1 MTTTPRS
8 VYLVGSASGIAAQQ
22 TGCEEGPKVLKD
34 SEFLQNAFAALAVQP
49 VWEAMLASS
58 PQTQS
63 SLERVSGH
71 CKNLAENIARLTREK
86 KFFLV
91 FGGDHSCAIGTW
103 SGAASEIQGDL
114 GLIWIDAHMDAHTPE
129 TTPSGN
135 IHGMPVASLLGLGYP
150 QLTSMLTANAKIK
163 PENLCLIGVRS
174 FEEGEAELLKRL
186 NVRIYYMPEVK
197 ERGLDVICQEALAQ
211 VTKNTAAFGV
221 TLDLDS
227 IDPLEAP
234 GTGCWEPDG
243 LSAVELCAAL
253 TNFSRNPRLVG
264 AEIVEFDPSRD
275 QNQITEKLLAKL
287 VQTLLA

>member
-8 VYLVGSASGIAAQQ
+8 VYLVGSASGIAAQH
-22 TGCEEGPKVLKD
+22 TGCEQGPQVLKD
-34 SEFLQNAFAALAVQP
+34 SEFLQNAFTALAVNP
-49 VWEAMLASS
+49 VWEAMLVSN
-58 PQTQS
+58 PQAQS

-71 CKNLAENIARLTREK
+71 CKNLAEHTAKLTREK

-135 IHGMPVASLLGLGYP
+135 IHGMPVASLLGQGYP
-150 QLTSMLTANAKIK
+150 QLTSIMTKTAKIK

-174 FEEGEAELLKRL
+174 FEEGESELLKQL
-186 NVRIYYMPEVK
+186 KVRVYYMPEVK
-197 ERGLDVICQEALAQ
+197 ERGLDAICKEALAQ
-211 VTKNTAAFGV
+211 VTKNTVAFGV

-243 LSAVELCAAL
+243 LSAEELCAAL
-253 TNFSRNPRLVG
+253 TNFAHNPHLVG

-275 QNQITEKLLAKL
+275 QNQMTEKLLSKI